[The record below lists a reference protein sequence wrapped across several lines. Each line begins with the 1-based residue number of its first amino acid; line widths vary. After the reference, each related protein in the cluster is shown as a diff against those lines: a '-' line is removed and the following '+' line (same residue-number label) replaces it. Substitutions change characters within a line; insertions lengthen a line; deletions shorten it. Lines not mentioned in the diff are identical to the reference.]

1 MLNSIRTKLTLWYT
15 AILTLMLV
23 GCCFSVYSI
32 LQHRLLVRLD
42 EDLLAALDTVHRWLA
57 SEGEENDFGQDSIHE
72 MIDVLHFSD
81 IGLIIYDNTGHKLA
95 EQMTNGQAL
104 PATFPSAWMNRREL
118 SLISWQSLTPSLP
131 DKWRIAIKQIRF
143 KNKDHFFYT
152 VAVQS
157 LRVIHNQL
165 KLLRDIFF
173 LIIPICIVV
182 AGLFGW
188 LFAKKSLAPVA
199 SMTERVQHIYAD
211 NLDERLPI
219 KQTHDEIGRLAQTF
233 NDLLS
238 RLQAAFQKER
248 QFMADAAHE
257 LRTPLYVVRTA
268 VDVTLK
274 QAQRTEA
281 EYREALQMV
290 SQQERRLTRIV
301 EDLFLL
307 GCATDGGRRLQTSDF
322 YLDELIQ
329 DTVKVI
335 GILAREKGVAV
346 EAVVIPGICFHG
358 DEALLR
364 QMLLNLLDNAV
375 KYIPSGAKVI
385 VTLQVIETAVRIEVA
400 DAGPGI
406 PAEVQ
411 PHIFERFYRG
421 DQARSH
427 RDKGMGAGAG
437 LGLSIARWIA
447 EAHGGTIVLSRS
459 DSQGSLFSI
468 TLPRTNS
475 TEN

>member
-1 MLNSIRTKLTLWYT
+1 
-15 AILTLMLV
+15 
-23 GCCFSVYSI
+23 
-32 LQHRLLVRLD
+32 
-42 EDLLAALDTVHRWLA
+42 
-57 SEGEENDFGQDSIHE
+57 
-72 MIDVLHFSD
+72 
-81 IGLIIYDNTGHKLA
+81 
-95 EQMTNGQAL
+95 
-104 PATFPSAWMNRREL
+104 
-118 SLISWQSLTPSLP
+118 
-131 DKWRIAIKQIRF
+131 
-143 KNKDHFFYT
+143 
-152 VAVQS
+152 
-157 LRVIHNQL
+157 
-165 KLLRDIFF
+165 
-173 LIIPICIVV
+173 
-182 AGLFGW
+182 
-188 LFAKKSLAPVA
+188 
-199 SMTERVQHIYAD
+199 MTERVQHIYAD
-211 NLDERLPI
+211 NLEERLPI
-219 KQTHDEIGRLAQTF
+219 PHARDEIGRLALTF

-238 RLQAAFQKER
+238 RLQTTFQKER

-274 QAQRTEA
+274 QARRSEA

-290 SQQERRLTRIV
+290 SQQERRLTCIV

-307 GCATDGGRRLQTSDF
+307 GCAADGGCRLQTSDF

-335 GILAREKGVAV
+335 GVLAREKGVAI
-346 EAVVIPGICFHG
+346 ETVVIPGTCFHG

-375 KYIPSGAKVI
+375 KYIPSGAKII
-385 VTLQVIETAVRIEVA
+385 VTLQVIETAVWIEVA
-400 DAGPGI
+400 DNGPGI
-406 PAEVQ
+406 PSKMQ
-411 PHIFERFYRG
+411 DHIFERFYRG

-437 LGLSIARWIA
+437 LGLPIARWIA

-475 TEN
+475 SEN

>member
-1 MLNSIRTKLTLWYT
+1 MFNSIRTKLTLWYT

-42 EDLLAALDTVHRWLA
+42 EDLLAALDTTNSLLV
-57 SEGEENDFGQDSIHE
+57 SEGEENDSSQDSIPE
-72 MIDVLHFSD
+72 LIGVLHFSD
-81 IGLIIYDNTGHKLA
+81 IGLVIYDNAGHKLA
-95 EQMTNGQAL
+95 EQATNGQPL
-104 PATFPSAWMNRREL
+104 PATIPSAWINHHEL
-118 SLISWQSLTPSLP
+118 SLISWQSPTPSLP
-131 DKWRIAIKQIRF
+131 GKWRIAIRQIRF
-143 KNKDHFFYT
+143 KNKDHFFY
-152 VAVQS
+152 AVVIQS

-165 KLLRDIFF
+165 ELLRDIFF
-173 LIIPICIVV
+173 LIIPIGIVL
-182 AGLFGW
+182 ASFFGW

-199 SMTERVQHIYAD
+199 IMTERVQHIYAD

-219 KQTHDEIGRLAQTF
+219 KQTRDEIGRLAQTF

-274 QAQRTEA
+274 QPQRSET

-307 GCATDGGRRLQTSDF
+307 SCAADGGRRLETSNF

-335 GILAREKGVAV
+335 SILAREKGVAV
-346 EAVVIPGICFHG
+346 EAVVIPGTCFHG

-375 KYIPSGAKVI
+375 KYIPAEAKVI
-385 VTLQVIETAVRIEVA
+385 VTLQVTATAVRIEVA

-406 PAEVQ
+406 PADVH

-437 LGLSIARWIA
+437 LGLPIARWIA

-468 TLPRTNS
+468 TLPRTVGAE
-475 TEN
+475 T

>member
-1 MLNSIRTKLTLWYT
+1 MVNSIRTKLTLWYT

-23 GCCFSVYSI
+23 GCCFSVYAI

-42 EDLLAALDTVHRWLA
+42 EDLIAVLDTAHRLLV
-57 SEGEENDFGQDSIHE
+57 SESEENDFSQDSIHE
-72 MIDVLHFSD
+72 LIDVLHFPD
-81 IGLIIYDNTGHKLA
+81 IGLVIYDNAGHKLA
-95 EQMTNGQAL
+95 EQATNGQPL
-104 PATFPSAWMNRREL
+104 PTTLPSSWKNHREL
-118 SLISWQSLTPSLP
+118 SLISWQSTTPSLP
-131 DKWRIAIKQIRF
+131 GKWRIAIHQIRF
-143 KNKDHFFYT
+143 KNEDHFFYM
-152 VAVQS
+152 VAIQS
-157 LRVIHNQL
+157 LHVIHNQL
-165 KLLRDIFF
+165 ELLRGIFF
-173 LIIPICIVV
+173 LIIPICIVL
-182 AGLFGW
+182 ASFIGW
-188 LFAKKSLAPVA
+188 LFAKKSLAPIA
-199 SMTERVQHIYAD
+199 IMTERVQHIYAD

-219 KQTHDEIGRLAQTF
+219 KRTHDEIGRLAQTF

-238 RLQAAFQKER
+238 RLQATFQKER

-290 SQQERRLTRIV
+290 SQQERRLTSIV

-307 GCATDGGRRLQTSDF
+307 GCAADGGRRLQTSDF

-335 GILAREKGVAV
+335 GVLAREKGVTV
-346 EAVVIPGICFHG
+346 ETIVIPGTHYLG

-375 KYIPSGAKVI
+375 KYIPSGAKVS
-385 VTLQVIETAVRIEVA
+385 VTLQVMETAVKIEVA
-400 DAGPGI
+400 DAGQGI
-406 PAEVQ
+406 PADVQ

-437 LGLSIARWIA
+437 LGLPIARWIA

-459 DSQGSLFSI
+459 DSQGSIFSI
-468 TLPRTNS
+468 TLPRTVGA
-475 TEN
+475 EI